1 MDSFFIIIIMI
12 AVIVIIL
19 SITEKFITRNLYQQ
33 RYRLKKGEHIKIKVP
48 GVPLPCYVYY
58 TGKTEFLKDIPEEI
72 QRVYEK
78 RLIPIHISCGVQK
91 QLKRTWHCIEDMFT
105 VGDPINGMINTVS
118 TGFGV
123 VNASDPT
130 QSADDRLSWKIYK
143 PIGYHVRCFIDKHYL
158 YIM

>member
-1 MDSFFIIIIMI
+1 MDSFFIIIIVI
-12 AVIVIIL
+12 AIIVIIL

-33 RYRLKKGEHIKIKVP
+33 RYRLKKDTYLKIMVP

-58 TGKTEFLKDIPEEI
+58 SGQSDFLKDIPEEV

-78 RLIPIHISCGVQK
+78 RLIPIHISCSVQK
-91 QLKRTWHCIEDMFT
+91 RLKRTWHCVEDMFI
-105 VGDPINGMINTVS
+105 GGNPINSMINTVS
-118 TGFGV
+118 SGFGV

-130 QSADDRLSWKIYK
+130 QSADDRLTWKIYK
-143 PIGYHVRCFIDKHYL
+143 PIGYRVRCFIDKHYL